1 MFHNLMVVLNLLSQ
15 CCKSLVIIPLPLL
28 EAVGAAID
36 TLGNLDKLLTV
47 SIVIEAACFP
57 IPHGGADSTDRL

>member
-1 MFHNLMVVLNLLSQ
+1 MVVLNLLSQ
-15 CCKSLVIIPLPLL
+15 GRKSLVIIPLPLL

-47 SIVIEAACFP
+47 SIVI
-57 IPHGGADSTDRL
+57 